1 MLPFGRDGRA
11 LSFRHNDLYN
21 TDRATGTWFGLR
33 VTVAAWGVE
42 VCNSAAE
49 LHVHNV
55 PAYLGPWLTIIQLL
69 LWRFCWAVRA
79 LASRFLFC
87 SHTHTR
93 ILYNHRPSVANTIV
107 CGGGWWL
114 KHDRTC
120 ASEVVGGGGDG
131 GFWVLIFDVGFIVM
145 EGKRR
150 VWAWAWAWALF
161 RPVYGHRRSSS
172 SSSNI
177 FVQHL
182 THTSGRA
189 RAPEI
194 RSHATRAHVAD
205 MSHCESHSFWAPSS
219 HTPFIHSSKT
229 SNATTTNRLTSMVRK
244 NGITNQ
250 RKHNTHTKKTQ
261 PHSMPNAHL

>member
-1 MLPFGRDGRA
+1 MESRVIANILFIICKIYTKRHRSGHTERIVWPTTQNKTKPNQPTQKKNKCILLPFGRDGRA

-131 GFWVLIFDVGFIVM
+131 GF
-145 EGKRR
+145 
-150 VWAWAWAWALF
+150 
-161 RPVYGHRRSSS
+161 
-172 SSSNI
+172 
-177 FVQHL
+177 
-182 THTSGRA
+182 
-189 RAPEI
+189 
-194 RSHATRAHVAD
+194 
-205 MSHCESHSFWAPSS
+205 
-219 HTPFIHSSKT
+219 
-229 SNATTTNRLTSMVRK
+229 
-244 NGITNQ
+244 
-250 RKHNTHTKKTQ
+250 
-261 PHSMPNAHL
+261 